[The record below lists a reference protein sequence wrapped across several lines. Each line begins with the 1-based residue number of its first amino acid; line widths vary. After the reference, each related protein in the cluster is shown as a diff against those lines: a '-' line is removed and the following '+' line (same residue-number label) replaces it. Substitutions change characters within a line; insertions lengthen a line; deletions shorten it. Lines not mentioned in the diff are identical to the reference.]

1 MVKKAKKR
9 GVKPGTKRGPY
20 RRTKIMTLADYS
32 KQILE
37 PMNAKLMAETNSVGK
52 PINLTLCEQLEET
65 ITRLENRVSNSIA
78 RINALIGQ
86 I

>member
-1 MVKKAKKR
+1 MKKLTRGQKAAATRKANIALKNIIEPWKVSENQVGPAK
-9 GVKPGTKRGPY
+9 
-20 RRTKIMTLADYS
+20 I
-32 KQILE
+32 
-37 PMNAKLMAETNSVGK
+37 
-52 PINLTLCEQLEET
+52 LTLCEQLEET